1 MASFNKLI
9 ILGNLTA
16 DPELKQTQSGTSVCT
31 FTVAVNRPRAQ
42 TGDVA
47 VDYIDCVAW
56 RKSAEFVAQYFRKGD
71 SIIVE
76 GPLQMRDWTDK
87 NGNKRRAYELQC
99 ASVSFG
105 GNKSA
110 NKPTEAQESAEAA
123 NYSAY
128 NIPTAYGGNS
138 AQYEEIQGEEQ
149 FPF

>member
-16 DPELKQTQSGTSVCT
+16 DPELKQTQSGLSVCS

-42 TGDVA
+42 TGDIA

-71 SIIVE
+71 SIIAE

-99 ASVSFG
+99 NSVSFG
-105 GNKSA
+105 GTKSA
-110 NKPTEAQESAEAA
+110 PAQTSAEVA
-123 NYSAY
+123 NYSVD
-128 NIPTAYGGNS
+128 NIPTAYGGNT
-138 AQYEEIQGEEQ
+138 AQYEEIPGDEAL
-149 FPF
+149 PF

>member
-16 DPELKQTQSGTSVCT
+16 DPELKQTQGGLSVCS

-42 TGDVA
+42 SGDIA

-71 SIIVE
+71 NIIAE

-99 ASVSFG
+99 SSVAFG

-123 NYSAY
+123 NYSAD

-149 FPF
+149 LPF